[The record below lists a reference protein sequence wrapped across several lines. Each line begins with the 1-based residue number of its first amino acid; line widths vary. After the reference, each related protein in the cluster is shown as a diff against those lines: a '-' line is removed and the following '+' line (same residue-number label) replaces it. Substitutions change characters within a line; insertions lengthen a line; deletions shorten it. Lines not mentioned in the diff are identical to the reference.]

1 MNTIEICNKNEVNE
15 EEIEI
20 SCFFCLIAMN
30 NLNEMTDYINT
41 LNGYYNEYFSLIS
54 SQYNNL
60 NEFYQNFINSE
71 EQNQKKKNINSPLY
85 IVEYALKELVF
96 IQMKNLK
103 SIIDKGETLISIK
116 NKLIKFQEVI
126 GKLSDKFTNST
137 AKNSYNGID
146 INQIKNI
153 SNSLDEAMHQIENKI
168 IEQYIYE
175 KYNEQLLE
183 NNNNGNNNENKN
195 IEEQIKVVKYY
206 EKSLIDYINGNNEH
220 YFNELK
226 HSDNKIQNEFN
237 KIKIILLEY
246 VSFMKDNNI
255 KMVKELENLENQIK
269 SKKISDMIKKEA
281 DISFTKSD
289 LRLNL
294 KEIFENIYKISIL
307 KNKRIELKI
316 LDEKNEENKKDINE
330 IKSSKNK
337 KNYRLLNDK
346 DIYEIISKLYSYD
359 LLVINRKQYNI
370 ELEKGKLDAR
380 DLSSEIFKYND
391 QSEDIQ
397 KELNEKYD
405 ELIKLI
411 EEKILNNIANIEAF
425 FLELNNYRSYG
436 RIKFSEKFFSLIIF
450 IYKKTQDILLN
461 KTDKNIIDLML
472 ILSQTYYKEINNKKI
487 FIEDE
492 IKTHALYKS
501 ADFWKEAIIKKIDD
515 DIKTYK
521 KLSSKHKISYEKGG
535 DNVTSKLLTF
545 IKLMSEY
552 DISKDNIL
560 EILNSVMDKYNI
572 DSKQR
577 EKIFSFILFILC
589 KKI

>member
-71 EQNQKKKNINSPLY
+71 EQNQTKKNINSPLY

-175 KYNEQLLE
+175 KYDEQLLE
-183 NNNNGNNNENKN
+183 NNNDGNNNENKN

-289 LRLNL
+289 LRLNV

-346 DIYEIISKLYSYD
+346 DIYEIISKLYNYD

-521 KLSSKHKISYEKGG
+521 KLSSKRKISYEKGG

-577 EKIFSFILFILC
+577 EKIFSFIYG
-589 KKI
+589 K

>member
-71 EQNQKKKNINSPLY
+71 KQNQTKKNINSPLY

-175 KYNEQLLE
+175 KYDEQLLE
-183 NNNNGNNNENKN
+183 NNNDGNNNENKN

-521 KLSSKHKISYEKGG
+521 KLSSKRKISYEKGG

-577 EKIFSFILFILC
+577 EKIFSFIYG
-589 KKI
+589 K

>member
-71 EQNQKKKNINSPLY
+71 EQNQTKKNINSPLY

-175 KYNEQLLE
+175 KYDEQLLE
-183 NNNNGNNNENKN
+183 NNNDGNNNENKN

-346 DIYEIISKLYSYD
+346 DIYEIISKLYKYD

-521 KLSSKHKISYEKGG
+521 KLSSKRKISYEKGG

-577 EKIFSFILFILC
+577 EKIFSFIYG
-589 KKI
+589 K

>member
-20 SCFFCLIAMN
+20 SCFFSLIAMN

-71 EQNQKKKNINSPLY
+71 ERNQTKKNINSPLY

-183 NNNNGNNNENKN
+183 NNNDGNNNENKN

-289 LRLNL
+289 LRLNV

-515 DIKTYK
+515 DIKAYK
-521 KLSSKHKISYEKGG
+521 KLSSKRKFSYEKGG

-577 EKIFSFILFILC
+577 EKIFSFIYG
-589 KKI
+589 K

>member
-71 EQNQKKKNINSPLY
+71 KQNQTKKNINSPLY

-103 SIIDKGETLISIK
+103 SIIDKGETLISIN

-168 IEQYIYE
+168 IEQYLYE

-183 NNNNGNNNENKN
+183 NNNDGNNNENKN

-289 LRLNL
+289 LRLNV

-411 EEKILNNIANIEAF
+411 EEKILNNIANIEVF

-577 EKIFSFILFILC
+577 EKIFSFVYGG
-589 KKI
+589 

>member
-71 EQNQKKKNINSPLY
+71 ERNQTKKNINSPLY

-183 NNNNGNNNENKN
+183 NNNDGNNNENKN

-289 LRLNL
+289 LRLNV

-501 ADFWKEAIIKKIDD
+501 TDFWKEAIIKKIDD

-521 KLSSKHKISYEKGG
+521 KLSSKRKISYEKGG

-577 EKIFSFILFILC
+577 EKIFSFIYG
-589 KKI
+589 K

>member
-30 NLNEMTDYINT
+30 NLNEMTNYINT

-71 EQNQKKKNINSPLY
+71 KQNQTKKNINSPLY

-103 SIIDKGETLISIK
+103 SIIDKGETLISIR

-175 KYNEQLLE
+175 KYDEQLLE
-183 NNNNGNNNENKN
+183 NNNDGNNNENKN

-391 QSEDIQ
+391 QNEDIQ

-521 KLSSKHKISYEKGG
+521 KLSSKRKISYEKGG

-577 EKIFSFILFILC
+577 EKIFSFIYG
-589 KKI
+589 K

>member
-30 NLNEMTDYINT
+30 NLNEMTDYINK

-71 EQNQKKKNINSPLY
+71 ERNQTKKNINSPFY

-103 SIIDKGETLISIK
+103 SIIDKGETLISIN

-183 NNNNGNNNENKN
+183 NNNDGNNNENKN

-246 VSFMKDNNI
+246 VSFIKDNNI

-521 KLSSKHKISYEKGG
+521 KLSSKRKISYEKGG

-572 DSKQR
+572 DSKKKK
-577 EKIFSFILFILC
+577 KIFSFIYG
-589 KKI
+589 K

>member
-71 EQNQKKKNINSPLY
+71 ERNQTKKNINSPLY

-183 NNNNGNNNENKN
+183 NNNDGNNNENKN

-307 KNKRIELKI
+307 KNKRIQLKI

-521 KLSSKHKISYEKGG
+521 KLSSKCKISYEKGG

-577 EKIFSFILFILC
+577 EKIFSFIYG
-589 KKI
+589 K

>member
-71 EQNQKKKNINSPLY
+71 KQNQTKKNINSPLY

-183 NNNNGNNNENKN
+183 NNNDGNNNENKN

-289 LRLNL
+289 LRLNV

-337 KNYRLLNDK
+337 KNYRLLSDK

-411 EEKILNNIANIEAF
+411 EEKILNNIANIEVF

-577 EKIFSFILFILC
+577 EKIFSFVYGG
-589 KKI
+589 

>member
-71 EQNQKKKNINSPLY
+71 KQNQTKKNINSPLY

-183 NNNNGNNNENKN
+183 NNNDGNNNENKN

-346 DIYEIISKLYSYD
+346 DIYEIISKLYKYD

-521 KLSSKHKISYEKGG
+521 KLSSKRKISYEKGG

-577 EKIFSFILFILC
+577 EKIFSFIYG
-589 KKI
+589 K

>member
-71 EQNQKKKNINSPLY
+71 EQNQTKKNINSPLY

-183 NNNNGNNNENKN
+183 NNNDGNNNENKN

-521 KLSSKHKISYEKGG
+521 KLSSKRKFSYEKGG

-577 EKIFSFILFILC
+577 EKIFSFIYG
-589 KKI
+589 K

>member
-71 EQNQKKKNINSPLY
+71 EQNQTKKNINSPLY

-183 NNNNGNNNENKN
+183 NNNDGNNNENKN

-346 DIYEIISKLYSYD
+346 DIYEIISKLYKYD

-521 KLSSKHKISYEKGG
+521 KLSSKRKISYEKGG

-577 EKIFSFILFILC
+577 EKIFSFIYG
-589 KKI
+589 K

>member
-71 EQNQKKKNINSPLY
+71 KQNQTKKNINSPLY

-183 NNNNGNNNENKN
+183 NNNDGNNNENKN

-289 LRLNL
+289 LRLNVE
-294 KEIFENIYKISIL
+294 EIFENIYKISIL

-521 KLSSKHKISYEKGG
+521 KLSSKRKISYEKGG

-577 EKIFSFILFILC
+577 EKIFSFIYG
-589 KKI
+589 K

>member
-71 EQNQKKKNINSPLY
+71 KQNQTKKNINSPLY

-175 KYNEQLLE
+175 KYDEQLLE
-183 NNNNGNNNENKN
+183 NNNDGNNNENKN

-316 LDEKNEENKKDINE
+316 LDEKNEENKKDMNE

-521 KLSSKHKISYEKGG
+521 KLSSKRKISYEKGG

-577 EKIFSFILFILC
+577 EKIFSFIYG
-589 KKI
+589 K

>member
-71 EQNQKKKNINSPLY
+71 EQKQTKKNINSPLY

-175 KYNEQLLE
+175 KYDEQLLE
-183 NNNNGNNNENKN
+183 NNNDGNNNENKN

-206 EKSLIDYINGNNEH
+206 EKSLIDYINENNKH

-346 DIYEIISKLYSYD
+346 DIYEIISKLYNYD

-521 KLSSKHKISYEKGG
+521 KLSSKRKISYEKGG

-577 EKIFSFILFILC
+577 EKIFSFIYG
-589 KKI
+589 K

>member
-71 EQNQKKKNINSPLY
+71 KQNQTKKNINSPLY

-103 SIIDKGETLISIK
+103 SIIDKGETLISIN

-183 NNNNGNNNENKN
+183 NNNDGNNNENKN

-289 LRLNL
+289 LRLNV

-411 EEKILNNIANIEAF
+411 EEKILNNIANIEVF

-577 EKIFSFILFILC
+577 EKIFSFVYGG
-589 KKI
+589 

>member
-183 NNNNGNNNENKN
+183 NNNDGNNNENKN

-577 EKIFSFILFILC
+577 EKIFSFIYG
-589 KKI
+589 K

>member
-71 EQNQKKKNINSPLY
+71 KQNQTKKNINSPLY

-103 SIIDKGETLISIK
+103 SIIDKGETLISIN

-183 NNNNGNNNENKN
+183 NNNDGNNNENKN

-289 LRLNL
+289 LRLNV

-411 EEKILNNIANIEAF
+411 EEKILNNIANIEVF

-577 EKIFSFILFILC
+577 EKIFSFIYG
-589 KKI
+589 K

>member
-71 EQNQKKKNINSPLY
+71 KQNQTKKNINSPLY

-175 KYNEQLLE
+175 KYDEQLLE
-183 NNNNGNNNENKN
+183 NNNDGNNNENKN

-289 LRLNL
+289 LRLNV

-521 KLSSKHKISYEKGG
+521 KLSSKRKISYEKGG

-577 EKIFSFILFILC
+577 EKIFSFIYG
-589 KKI
+589 K

>member
-71 EQNQKKKNINSPLY
+71 KQNQTKKNINSPLY

-183 NNNNGNNNENKN
+183 NNNDGNNNENKN

-521 KLSSKHKISYEKGG
+521 KLSSKRKISYEKGG

-577 EKIFSFILFILC
+577 EKIFSFIYG
-589 KKI
+589 K